1 MKVPFE
7 SDDDTETGIV
17 YLWLGSKAN
26 PDDVKLAEEIA
37 DEMFNS
43 VSTSVA
49 LTGYTSL
56 LNVKICMHT
65 YKFILFLILCYRT

>member
-1 MKVPFE
+1 MILELAIFVHSYIMKVPFE
-7 SDDDTETGIV
+7 SEDDTETGVV

-26 PDDVKLAEEIA
+26 PDDVKLAEEIT

-49 LTGYTSL
+49 LKG
-56 LNVKICMHT
+56 
-65 YKFILFLILCYRT
+65 